1 MNEILC
7 LGIDG
12 KIYGVPSE
20 LKVICDEHGLPTG
33 YEEAKLPCDVDF
45 VARSYVHGGN
55 DLNEHPLR
63 KAFFKLWAARE
74 HNIVEKQRPQD
85 VTYDEAY
92 EMARTVL
99 VNCGYTEREAENIV
113 ENYWK

>member
-1 MNEILC
+1 MEILC

-12 KIYGVPSE
+12 KIYSIPSE
-20 LKVICDEHGLPTG
+20 LRLLCDEHGIPIG
-33 YEEAKLPCDVDF
+33 YEQFELPCDVDF
-45 VARSYVHGGN
+45 VARSYVNGGN

-85 VTYDEAY
+85 VTIEEARN
-92 EMARTVL
+92 MVL
-99 VNCGYTEREAENIV
+99 EWLHEHGKQFDWAGIISE
-113 ENYWK
+113 YWMF